1 MAVEPLQPSLAH
13 QGLLTTMHSLNVT
26 FGTWTTLGVILA
38 TVLAHRI
45 WNQHKFKLP
54 PLINPRKAFDVTGT
68 AVKKE
73 FVQRSNE
80 LIEEGSK
87 AFGEKPYCVM
97 SDMGSIIMLAPKHV
111 DEIRN
116 DPKLSFVK
124 NTEHV
129 SKSIYKAEKIL
140 TGNNIGLPCLPAWFQ
155 TIWWRSC
162 HLNSR
167 HGC

>member
-1 MAVEPLQPSLAH
+1 MFLYHNMAAEPLQSSLANR
-13 QGLLTTMHSLNVT
+13 GLLATTDSFNVSS
-26 FGTWTTLGVILA
+26 GTWTILGVVLA

-54 PLINPRKAFDVTGT
+54 PLINPRKPFDLTGA
-68 AVKKE
+68 AVKKD

-87 AFGEKPYCVM
+87 AFGDKPYSVM
-97 SDMGSIIMLAPKHV
+97 SDTGRIIMLAPKHV

-116 DPKLSFVK
+116 DPKLSFLK

-129 SKSIYKAEKIL
+129 SKSVCEVEDLEEY
-140 TGNNIGLPCLPAWFQ
+140 
-155 TIWWRSC
+155 
-162 HLNSR
+162 
-167 HGC
+167 